1 MPRVSIKHIA
11 KHLNVSASTVSFVLN
26 GKEKEMKISK
36 EMAER
41 VRQVAKELNYTPNMA
56 ARSLRTNKTKTI
68 GLIVADISNPFY
80 SKLARHIENI
90 ASKEKYQVIFGSSDE
105 SQDKFEAL
113 CDVFI
118 GKGVDG
124 MIVVPPLG
132 GKDGLQKL
140 IDYKMPL
147 VVVDRESEL
156 ISINT
161 VMMDNM
167 EAAYLLTKHLI
178 DQGAKKIGLIGHN
191 RSFSNVVARHLG
203 YLKALEE
210 YGYTQDPKLVQF
222 VSLEKFEED
231 NEVALDTLLAEKVDS
246 ILFATSKVG
255 RFSLRSLKR
264 RGVMNAI
271 KYASIDF
278 FEECE
283 LSDISLCSIEQ
294 PLDIMSEKA
303 LAILFMQIDNSK
315 YKAIET
321 VTIYPPQIKTL
332 ENYKFH

>member
-1 MPRVSIKHIA
+1 MARVSIKDIA
-11 KHLNVSASTVSFVLN
+11 ERLNVSASTVSFVLN

-41 VRQVAKELNYTPNMA
+41 VRNMAKELNYTPNMA

-68 GLIVADISNPFY
+68 GLIVADISSPFF

-90 ASKEKYQVIFGSSDE
+90 ASKKKYQVIFGSSDE
-105 SQDKFEAL
+105 SQEKFETL

-132 GKDGLQKL
+132 GKCALQKL

-147 VVVDRESEL
+147 VVVDREAEQL
-156 ISINT
+156 PINT
-161 VMMDNM
+161 VMMDNH

-178 DQGAKKIGLIGHN
+178 EQGEKKIGLIGHN
-191 RSFSNVVARHLG
+191 RSFSNVIARHSG
-203 YLKALEE
+203 YLKALQE
-210 YGYTQDPKLVQF
+210 YGHTMDDELTQF
-222 VSLEKFEED
+222 VSLDGFAEE
-231 NEVALDTLLAEKVDS
+231 NRKALDILLAKDIDS
-246 ILFATSKVG
+246 ILFATNKTG
-255 RFSLRSLKR
+255 RQTLHLLKQKGLINSLR
-264 RGVMNAI
+264 
-271 KYASIDF
+271 YASIDL

-283 LSDISLCSIEQ
+283 LSDITLCSIEQ

-303 LAILFMQIDNSK
+303 LAILFEQIENPK
-315 YKAIET
+315 YKTIENIT
-321 VTIYPPQIKTL
+321 LYPPQIKEL
-332 ENYKFH
+332 F